1 MQAPATTSTRPYMV
15 RAMYDWCVDNNCTPF
30 IVVAVDASVRVPQ
43 EFVQNGEIVLN
54 VSLGATSNMTL
65 GNDYIEFKARFGG
78 VARDICVPMGR
89 VSAIY
94 ARENGQGMTFPIE
107 ATSPDA
113 ASRAKPVVASAPGAS
128 ADAALAP
135 VPGATPPVLGI
146 VPSEDGAKATDPK
159 PPTGPRP
166 SLKRVK

>member
-78 VARDICVPMGR
+78 VAREICVPMGR

-94 ARENGQGMTFPIE
+94 ARENGQGMTFPVE

-113 ASRAKPVVASAPGAS
+113 ASRAKPVVAGVP
-128 ADAALAP
+128 ADAAPAP
-135 VPGATPPVLGI
+135 IAGAQPPVLGI
-146 VPSEDGAKATDPK
+146 VPSDEGSKDTDPK

>member
-78 VARDICVPMGR
+78 VAREICVPMGR

-107 ATSPDA
+107 VVA
-113 ASRAKPVVASAPGAS
+113 AAKPEAF
-128 ADAALAP
+128 AP
-135 VPGATPPVLGI
+135 VHPVAPAPVLSG
-146 VPSEDGAKATDPK
+146 VQAKPSTTKSKRAPSGESARKDPK
-159 PPTGPRP
+159 PPGSSPRP
-166 SLKRVK
+166 ALTRIK

>member
-1 MQAPATTSTRPYMV
+1 MQAPSTTSTRPYLV

-30 IVVAVDASVRVPQ
+30 IVVAVDGTVRVPQ

-54 VSLGATSNMTL
+54 VSMGATSSLSL

-78 VARDICVPMGR
+78 VARDICVPLGR

-94 ARENGQGMTFPIE
+94 ARENGQGMTFPVE
-107 ATSPDA
+107 TASPDDLL
-113 ASRAKPVVASAPGAS
+113 RAKPAIARSPTAAPES
-128 ADAALAP
+128 
-135 VPGATPPVLGI
+135 TPPLRAI
-146 VPSEDGAKATDPK
+146 VTPDDSAKDTDPK
-159 PPTGPRP
+159 PPTPPRP

>member
-78 VARDICVPMGR
+78 VAREICVPMGR

-107 ATSPDA
+107 AANPDA
-113 ASRAKPVVASAPGAS
+113 PSSAKPAAVGTPGPSA
-128 ADAALAP
+128 AATP
-135 VPGATPPVLGI
+135 PPVLGI
-146 VPSEDGAKATDPK
+146 VPSDDGAKDTDPK

>member
-1 MQAPATTSTRPYMV
+1 MQAPATSSTRPYMV

-54 VSLGATSNMTL
+54 VSMGATSNMTL
-65 GNDYIEFKARFGG
+65 GNDFIEFKARFGG

-94 ARENGQGMTFPIE
+94 ARENGQGMTFPVE
-107 ATSPDA
+107 AAGPEA
-113 ASRAKPVVASAPGAS
+113 AGRAKPGVASVPSVA
-128 ADAALAP
+128 ADAAQ
-135 VPGATPPVLGI
+135 PPVLGI
-146 VPSEDGAKATDPK
+146 VPSSDEGAKDTDPK

-166 SLKRVK
+166 SLTRVK

>member
-78 VARDICVPMGR
+78 VAREICVPMGR

-107 ATSPDA
+107 AANPDA
-113 ASRAKPVVASAPGAS
+113 PSSAKPAAVSAPGAS
-128 ADAALAP
+128 AGAAP
-135 VPGATPPVLGI
+135 PPVLGI
-146 VPSEDGAKATDPK
+146 VPSDDGAKETDPK

>member
-78 VARDICVPMGR
+78 VAREICVPMGR

-107 ATSPDA
+107 AASPDA
-113 ASRAKPVVASAPGAS
+113 PSSAKPAAVSAPAPSGIGA
-128 ADAALAP
+128 AQ
-135 VPGATPPVLGI
+135 PVLGI
-146 VPSEDGAKATDPK
+146 VPTDDGAKETDPK

>member
-1 MQAPATTSTRPYMV
+1 MV

-94 ARENGQGMTFPIE
+94 ARENGQGMTFPVE
-107 ATSPDA
+107 ATNPDA
-113 ASRAKPVVASAPGAS
+113 ASRAKPVAAGAS
-128 ADAALAP
+128 GDAAPAP
-135 VPGATPPVLGI
+135 VSVTTPPVLGI
-146 VPSEDGAKATDPK
+146 VPSDEGAKDIDPK